1 MSTKANHA
9 DNGDDVGERKIVT
22 FSLGEQTFGIEM
34 ASLIEIRE
42 WDEPT
47 PLPGVPSFIKGVTNL
62 RGTVVPVVGL
72 AERLGWK
79 PSAIHARSCI
89 LVVNLSG
96 KQAGFLVDEVADIV
110 LIADSEIRPAPD
122 IEIGEPSVIKGLVK
136 TTART
141 SDTSAAIDPA
151 GTMVLLLDLEALGL
165 TRQLDV
171 AA

>member
-1 MSTKANHA
+1 MSTN
-9 DNGDDVGERKIVT
+9 DNGVEKDEIGERKIVT

-34 ASLIEIRE
+34 SSLIEIRE

-72 AERLGWK
+72 AERLGWA

-89 LVVNLSG
+89 LVVNLAG

-110 LIADSEIRPAPD
+110 LIKDSEIRPAPD
-122 IEIGEPSVIKGLVK
+122 VDIGEPSVIKGLVK
-136 TTART
+136 TTARA
-141 SDTSAAIDPA
+141 SDASAGGDGI
-151 GTMVLLLDLEALGL
+151 MVLLLDLEALGL